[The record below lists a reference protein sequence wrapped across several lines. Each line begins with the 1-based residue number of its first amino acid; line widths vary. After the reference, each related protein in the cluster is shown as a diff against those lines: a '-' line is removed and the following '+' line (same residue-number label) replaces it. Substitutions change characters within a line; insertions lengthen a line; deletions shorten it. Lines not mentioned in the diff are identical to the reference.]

1 MQPTPSSLHIGEI
14 MEYYGLEYI
23 IAGMAFSFFMAAL
36 AGAYLVYRDKQT
48 EWERNHKEKK

>member
-1 MQPTPSSLHIGEI
+1 